1 MKNKKV
7 NIKEPK
13 TFNEIFLPLELYGAG
28 KVFANGHMAFDFAL
42 KWLYPDCVEISE
54 DKQQLIVD
62 ILNGKTESDLNLS
75 LSYSN
80 GIIYAQEREFII
92 IRGWGHLTG
101 GGGLGLS
108 QEVAALIQDQ
118 FALYII
124 NKITKQ

>member
-28 KVFANGHMAFDFAL
+28 KVFANGLMAFDFAL
-42 KWLYPDCVEISE
+42 KWLYPDCAEISE

-75 LSYSN
+75 LSYNN

-92 IRGWGHLTG
+92 IRGWGYLTG
-101 GGGLGLS
+101 SGGLGLS